1 MAFGPAPIWPAILPR
16 RGAPRGQCSRTAAGK
31 GIPHVTQSGNGAGK
45 RVDLKIVSRELTEGA
60 SRAPARSYL
69 HAVGITNDD
78 LDNKPLIGIASTW
91 NEFSPCQANLKQVAD
106 HVKQGIREAG
116 GVPIEFT
123 TISVTDGIAM
133 GTEGMKASLMS
144 RDLIADSIELAVF
157 GHRLDALVTLAGC
170 DKTLPGCLMAIARLN
185 LPSVFIYGGSILPGN
200 YRGKKVTIQSV
211 FEAVGA
217 YSKGDMSFEEVR
229 ELENYA
235 SPGAGACGGL
245 FTANT
250 MSSSIEA
257 MGMMLPGGSTTPA
270 VDGRKMQ
277 EAHEAG
283 KRVVE
288 LLAQNVRPRDIL
300 TREAFLNAIAVVL
313 ATGGSTNAVLH
324 FLAIAHDAKI
334 ELTIDDFD
342 ELSRR
347 TPVIGDMLPGG
358 RYSMPDLGEAGG
370 LPIVIKRLA
379 EAGLFDTNQKTIA
392 GGIWAHHLDRFHE
405 AEGQDVVRE
414 MSNPRYQQGGLAIL
428 RGNLAPGGA
437 VVKVAGVKADTFTGP
452 VKVFDQEEPAM
463 QAVMRNEIQS
473 GDVVVIRY
481 EGPKGGPGMREM
493 LGVTSALAGQGH
505 SEDVVLITDGRF
517 SGASRGFSIGHVVP
531 EALEGGPIA
540 ILQDGDTITVDINKR
555 EINVNLPE
563 DEIQRRLAAWTAPAP
578 RYTSGA
584 LAKYA
589 KSVSNA
595 SLGAVTD

>member
-1 MAFGPAPIWPAILPR
+1 V
-16 RGAPRGQCSRTAAGK
+16 
-31 GIPHVTQSGNGAGK
+31 HVTQSGNGSDSNGTGK
-45 RVDLKIVSRELTEGA
+45 RIDLKIVSRELTEGA
-60 SRAPARSYL
+60 SRAPARSYF

-157 GHRLDALVTLAGC
+157 GHRLDGLVTLAGC

-185 LPSVFIYGGSILPGN
+185 LPSVFIYGGSILPGT

-217 YSKGDMSFEEVR
+217 YSKGDMTFDEVR
-229 ELENYA
+229 DLENCA

-257 MGMMLPGGSTTPA
+257 LGMMLPGGSTLPA

-283 KRVVE
+283 KRVVD
-288 LLAQNVRPRDIL
+288 LLRENLRPRDIM

-324 FLAIAHDAKI
+324 YLAIAHDAKV
-334 ELTIDDFD
+334 ELSIDDFD
-342 ELSRR
+342 EISRK

-370 LPIVIKRLA
+370 LPIVLKRLA
-379 EAGLFDTNQKTIA
+379 EAGMFDTNQKNVA
-392 GGIWAHHLDRFHE
+392 GGTFVDHLDKFVE
-405 AEGQDVVRE
+405 SEGQDVVRE
-414 MSNPRYQQGGLAIL
+414 VNNPRYAQGGLAIL

-437 VVKVAGVKADTFTGP
+437 VVKVAGVKSSTFSGP
-452 VKVFDQEEPAM
+452 CKVYDQEEM
-463 QAVMRNEIQS
+463 GMEAVMAGAINT
-473 GDVVVIRY
+473 GDVIVIRY

-493 LGVTSALAGQGH
+493 LGVTGALAGQGH

-517 SGASRGFSIGHVVP
+517 SGASRGFCIGHVVP
-531 EALEGGPIA
+531 EAQEGGVIA
-540 ILQDGDTITVDINKR
+540 ILRDGDTVTVDIANR
-555 EINVNLPE
+555 ELNVDLPAE
-563 DEIQRRLAAWTAPAP
+563 EIQRRLAEWTAPPP

-589 KSVSNA
+589 KCVSNA

>member
-1 MAFGPAPIWPAILPR
+1 MD
-16 RGAPRGQCSRTAAGK
+16 
-31 GIPHVTQSGNGAGK
+31 VTQSGNNSGKNGAGK

-60 SRAPARSYL
+60 SRAPARSYF
-69 HAVGITNDD
+69 HAVGITNED
-78 LDNKPLIGIASTW
+78 LDTKPLIGIASTW

-144 RDLIADSIELAVF
+144 RDLIADSIELATF
-157 GHRLDALVTLAGC
+157 GHRLDGLVTLAGC

-185 LPSVFIYGGSILPGN
+185 LPSVFIYGGSILPGT
-200 YRGKKVTIQSV
+200 YKGKKVTIQAV

-217 YSKGDMSFEEVR
+217 YSKGDMSFDEVR
-229 ELENYA
+229 DIENVA
-235 SPGAGACGGL
+235 SPGPGACGGL

-257 MGMMLPGGSTTPA
+257 MGMMLPGSSTLPA

-277 EAHEAG
+277 EAYEAG

-288 LLAQNVRPRDIL
+288 LIAEDIRPRDIM
-300 TREAFLNAIAVVL
+300 TREAFLNAISVVL

-324 FLAIAHDAKI
+324 YLAIAHDAKV
-334 ELTIDDFD
+334 ELSIDDFD
-342 ELSRR
+342 RLSRK

-379 EAGLFDTNQKTIA
+379 EAGLFDTSQKNVA
-392 GGIWAHHLDRFHE
+392 GGTFADHLDKFYE
-405 AEGQDVVRE
+405 SEGQDVVRDI
-414 MSNPRYQQGGLAIL
+414 SNPRYAQGGLAIL
-428 RGNLAPGGA
+428 YGNLAPEGA
-437 VVKVAGVKADTFTGP
+437 VVKVAGVKSSTFTGP
-452 VKVFDQEEPAM
+452 CKVYDQEEQAM
-463 QAVMRNEIQS
+463 QAVMAGEIQS
-473 GDVVVIRY
+473 GDVIVIRY

-493 LGVTSALAGQGH
+493 LGVTGALVGQGH

-517 SGASRGFSIGHVVP
+517 SGASRGFCIGHVVP
-531 EALEGGPIA
+531 EAMEGGPIA
-540 ILQDGDTITVDINKR
+540 ILQNGDTITVDIDAR
-555 EINVNLPE
+555 QLNVALSD
-563 DEIQRRLAAWTAPAP
+563 DEIKQRLAGWKAPAP
-578 RYTSGA
+578 KYTTGA

-595 SLGAVTD
+595 SVGAVTD

>member
-1 MAFGPAPIWPAILPR
+1 M
-16 RGAPRGQCSRTAAGK
+16 
-31 GIPHVTQSGNGAGK
+31 TQSGNNGAGKK

-60 SRAPARSYL
+60 ERAPARSYL
-69 HAVGITNDD
+69 HAVGITNED
-78 LDNKPLIGIASTW
+78 LDTKPLIGIASTW

-144 RDLIADSIELAVF
+144 RDLIADSIELATF
-157 GHRLDALVTLAGC
+157 GHRLDGLVTLAGC

-185 LPSVFIYGGSILPGN
+185 LPSVFIYGGSILPGT
-200 YRGKKVTIQSV
+200 YKGKKVTIQAV

-229 ELENYA
+229 DIENVA

-257 MGMMLPGGSTTPA
+257 MGLMLPGCSTLPA

-277 EAHEAG
+277 EAYEAG

-288 LLAQNVRPRDIL
+288 LIAEDIRPRDIL
-300 TREAFLNAIAVVL
+300 TREAMLNAISVVL

-324 FLAIAHDAKI
+324 FLAIAHDAKV
-334 ELTIDDFD
+334 ELSIDDFD
-342 ELSRR
+342 TLSRK

-379 EAGLFDTNQKTIA
+379 EGGMFDTNQRSVA
-392 GGIWAHHLDRFHE
+392 GGIWADHLDKFYE
-405 AEGQDVVRE
+405 SEGQDVVRE
-414 MSNPRYQQGGLAIL
+414 IDNPRYAQGGLAIL
-428 RGNLAPGGA
+428 YGNLAPQGA
-437 VVKVAGVKADTFTGP
+437 VVKVAGVKSSTFTGP
-452 VKVFDQEEPAM
+452 CKVFDQEEQGM
-463 QAVMRNEIQS
+463 KAVMAGEIQA
-473 GDVVVIRY
+473 GDVIVIRY

-517 SGASRGFSIGHVVP
+517 SGASRGFCIGHVVP
-531 EALEGGPIA
+531 EAVEGGPIA
-540 ILQDGDTITVDINKR
+540 ALRTGDTITVDIPNR
-555 EINVNLPE
+555 ELRVELSD
-563 DEIQRRLAAWTAPAP
+563 DEIAARLAAWTPPAP

-589 KSVSNA
+589 KVVSDA
-595 SLGAVTD
+595 SHGAVTD

>member
-1 MAFGPAPIWPAILPR
+1 LR
-16 RGAPRGQCSRTAAGK
+16 HDLGALHGK
-31 GIPHVTQSGNGAGK
+31 GIVQVTQPGSNGAGK

-60 SRAPARSYL
+60 SRAPARSYF
-69 HAVGITNDD
+69 HAVGITNED
-78 LDNKPLIGIASTW
+78 LDTKPLIGIASTW

-144 RDLIADSIELAVF
+144 RDLIADSIELATF
-157 GHRLDALVTLAGC
+157 GHRLDGLVTLAGC

-185 LPSVFIYGGSILPGN
+185 LPSVFIYGGSILPGT
-200 YRGKKVTIQSV
+200 YKGKKVTIQAV

-217 YSKGDMSFEEVR
+217 YSNGDMSFEEVR
-229 ELENYA
+229 DIENVA
-235 SPGAGACGGL
+235 SPGPGACGGL

-257 MGMMLPGGSTTPA
+257 MGMMLPGGSTLPA

-277 EAHEAG
+277 EAYEAG

-288 LLAQNVRPRDIL
+288 LIAEDLRPRDIL
-300 TREAFLNAIAVVL
+300 TREAFLNAISVVL

-324 FLAIAHDAKI
+324 FLAIAHDAKV
-334 ELTIDDFD
+334 ELSIDDFD
-342 ELSRR
+342 TLSRT

-379 EAGLFDTNQKTIA
+379 EAGMFDTNQKNVA
-392 GGIWAHHLDRFHE
+392 GGTFVDHLDKFYE
-405 AEGQDVVRE
+405 SEGQDVVRNID
-414 MSNPRYQQGGLAIL
+414 NPRYAQGGLAIL
-428 RGNLAPGGA
+428 YGNLAPEGA
-437 VVKVAGVKADTFTGP
+437 VVKVAGFKSSTFTGP
-452 VKVFDQEEPAM
+452 CKVFDQEERAM
-463 QAVMRNEIQS
+463 DAIMAGEIQS

-493 LGVTSALAGQGH
+493 LGVTGALTGQGH

-517 SGASRGFSIGHVVP
+517 SGASRGFCIGHVVP
-531 EALEGGPIA
+531 EAMEGGPIA
-540 ILQDGDTITVDINKR
+540 ALRTGDTITVDIDAR
-555 EINVNLPE
+555 QLNVALSE
-563 DEIQRRLAAWTAPAP
+563 DEIKQRLSEWTAPAP
-578 RYTSGA
+578 KYTSGA

>member
-1 MAFGPAPIWPAILPR
+1 M
-16 RGAPRGQCSRTAAGK
+16 
-31 GIPHVTQSGNGAGK
+31 HVAQSGNGAGSNGGGK
-45 RVDLKIVSRELTEGA
+45 KMDLKIVSRELTEGA
-60 SRAPARSYL
+60 SRAAARSYF
-69 HAVGITNDD
+69 HAVGLTDED

-91 NEFSPCQANLKQVAD
+91 NEFSPCQANLKTVAD

-144 RDLIADSIELAVF
+144 RDLIADSIELATF
-157 GHRLDALVTLAGC
+157 GHRLDGLVTLAGC

-185 LPSVFIYGGSILPGN
+185 LPSVFIYGGSILPGT
-200 YRGKKVTIQSV
+200 YKGKKVTIQDV
-211 FEAVGA
+211 FEAVGKH
-217 YSKGDMSFEEVR
+217 SKGEMTFQEVR
-229 ELENYA
+229 DLENVA

-257 MGMMLPGGSTTPA
+257 MGMMLPGGSTLPA

-277 EAHEAG
+277 EAHQAG
-283 KRVVE
+283 LRVVDLIRE
-288 LLAQNVRPRDIL
+288 NLRPRDIM
-300 TREAFLNAIAVVL
+300 TREAFLNAISVVL

-324 FLAIAHDAKI
+324 FLAIAHDAQVQ
-334 ELTIDDFD
+334 LSIDDFD
-342 ELSRR
+342 TLSRT

-379 EAGLFDTNQKTIA
+379 EAGMFDTNQKNVA
-392 GGIWAHHLDRFHE
+392 GGTFVDHLDKFHE
-405 AEGQDVVRE
+405 SEGQDVVRE
-414 MSNPRYQQGGLAIL
+414 ISNPRYAQGGLAIL
-428 RGNLAPGGA
+428 YGNLAPGGA
-437 VVKVAGVKADTFTGP
+437 VVKVAGVKASTFTGIC
-452 VKVFDQEEPAM
+452 KVFDQEEPAM
-463 QAVMRNEIQS
+463 DAVMAGDIHS
-473 GDVVVIRY
+473 GDVIVIRY

-517 SGASRGFSIGHVVP
+517 SGASRGFCIGHVVP
-531 EALEGGPIA
+531 EAMEGGPIA
-540 ILQDGDTITVDINKR
+540 ALRTGDTITVDIANR
-555 EINVNLPE
+555 ELRLELPE
-563 DEIQRRLAAWTAPAP
+563 AEIAARLAAWTAPAA
-578 RYTSGA
+578 RYTTGA

-589 KSVSNA
+589 KVVSNA

>member
-1 MAFGPAPIWPAILPR
+1 
-16 RGAPRGQCSRTAAGK
+16 
-31 GIPHVTQSGNGAGK
+31 VTQSGSNGNGK
-45 RVDLKIVSRELTEGA
+45 RIDLKIVSRELTEGA

-69 HAVGITNDD
+69 HAVGISNED
-78 LDNKPLIGIASTW
+78 LDTKPLIGIASTW

-106 HVKQGIREAG
+106 HVKQGIRAAG

-133 GTEGMKASLMS
+133 GTEGMKASLIS
-144 RDLIADSIELAVF
+144 RDIIADSIELATF
-157 GHRLDALVTLAGC
+157 GHRLDGLVTLAGC

-200 YRGKKVTIQSV
+200 YKGKKVTIQAV

-229 ELENYA
+229 DIEAVA

-257 MGMMLPGGSTTPA
+257 LGMMLPGGSTLPA

-277 EAHEAG
+277 EAHAAG

-288 LLAQNVRPRDIL
+288 LIAEDVRPRSIM
-300 TREAFLNAIAVVL
+300 TREAFLNAISVVL

-324 FLAIAHDAKI
+324 YLAIAHDAKV
-334 ELTIDDFD
+334 ELSIDDFD
-342 ELSRR
+342 TLSRR

-379 EAGLFDTNQKTIA
+379 EAGMFDANQKNVA
-392 GGIWAHHLDRFHE
+392 GGIWADHLDKFHDS
-405 AEGQDVVRE
+405 EGQDVVRE
-414 MSNPRYQQGGLAIL
+414 ISNPRYTQGGLAIL
-428 RGNLAPGGA
+428 YGNLAPEGS
-437 VVKVAGVKADTFTGP
+437 VVKVAGVKSTQFTGP
-452 VKVFDQEEPAM
+452 CKVFDQEERAM
-463 QAVMRNEIQS
+463 DAVMAGEIES
-473 GDVVVIRY
+473 GDVIVIRY

-493 LGVTSALAGQGH
+493 LGVTCALAGQGH

-517 SGASRGFSIGHVVP
+517 SGASRGFCIGHVVP
-531 EALEGGPIA
+531 EALDGGPIA
-540 ILQDGDTITVDINKR
+540 ALRNGDSITVDITNR
-555 EINVNLPE
+555 QLNVNLPE
-563 DEIQRRLAAWTAPAP
+563 DEIKARLATWTPPAP
-578 RYTSGA
+578 KYTSGA

-589 KSVSNA
+589 RTVSSA

>member
-1 MAFGPAPIWPAILPR
+1 VSLPL
-16 RGAPRGQCSRTAAGK
+16 GLLTGK
-31 GIPHVTQSGNGAGK
+31 GIVHVAESGNNGAGK

-144 RDLIADSIELAVF
+144 RDLIADSIELATF
-157 GHRLDALVTLAGC
+157 GHRLDGLVTLAGC

-185 LPSVFIYGGSILPGN
+185 LPSVFIYGGSILPGT
-200 YRGKKVTIQSV
+200 YKGKKVTIQAV

-217 YSKGDMSFEEVR
+217 YSKGSMSFDEVR
-229 ELENYA
+229 DIENVA

-257 MGMMLPGGSTTPA
+257 MGMMLPGGSTLPA

-277 EAHEAG
+277 EAYEAG

-288 LLAQNVRPRDIL
+288 LIAEDLRPRDIL
-300 TREAFLNAIAVVL
+300 TREAFLNAISVVL

-324 FLAIAHDAKI
+324 FLAIAHDAKV

-342 ELSRR
+342 TLSRK
-347 TPVIGDMLPGG
+347 TPVIGDLLPGG

-379 EAGLFDTNQKTIA
+379 EAGMFDTNQKNIA
-392 GGIWAHHLDRFHE
+392 GGTFVDHLDKFYE
-405 AEGQDVVRE
+405 SEGQDVIRE
-414 MSNPRYQQGGLAIL
+414 IANPRYTEGGLAIL
-428 RGNLAPGGA
+428 RGNLAPEGA
-437 VVKVAGVKADTFTGP
+437 VVKVAGVKSSTFTGP
-452 VKVFDQEEPAM
+452 CKVFDQEEQGM
-463 QAVMRNEIQS
+463 QAVMAGEIQA
-473 GDVVVIRY
+473 GDVIVIRY

-517 SGASRGFSIGHVVP
+517 SGASRGFCIGHVVP
-531 EALEGGPIA
+531 EAFEGGPIA
-540 ILQDGDTITVDINKR
+540 ALQNGDTITVDIANR
-555 EINVNLPE
+555 EVRVELSD
-563 DEIQRRLAAWTAPAP
+563 DEIKARLANWTAPAP
-578 RYTSGA
+578 RYTTGA

-595 SLGAVTD
+595 SFGAVTD

>member
-1 MAFGPAPIWPAILPR
+1 V
-16 RGAPRGQCSRTAAGK
+16 
-31 GIPHVTQSGNGAGK
+31 HVTRSGSNSDGNNGAGK

-69 HAVGITNDD
+69 HAVGITNED
-78 LDNKPLIGIASTW
+78 LDTKPLIGIASTW

-133 GTEGMKASLMS
+133 GTEGMKASLIS
-144 RDLIADSIELAVF
+144 RDLIADSIELATF
-157 GHRLDALVTLAGC
+157 GHRLDGLVTLAGC
-170 DKTLPGCLMAIARLN
+170 DKTLPGCMMAIARLN
-185 LPSVFIYGGSILPGN
+185 LPSVFIYGGSILPGT
-200 YRGKKVTIQSV
+200 YKGKKVTIQAV

-229 ELENYA
+229 DIENVA

-257 MGMMLPGGSTTPA
+257 MGMMLPGGSTLPA

-277 EAHEAG
+277 EAYQAG

-288 LLAQNVRPRDIL
+288 LIAEDVRPRDIM

-324 FLAIAHDAKI
+324 YLAIAHDAKVQ
-334 ELTIDDFD
+334 LAIDDFD
-342 ELSRR
+342 EMSRR

-358 RYSMPDLGEAGG
+358 RFSMPDLGEAGG
-370 LPIVIKRLA
+370 LPIVIKRMA
-379 EAGLFDTNQKTIA
+379 EAGLFDTNQRNVA
-392 GGIWAHHLDRFHE
+392 GGIWADHLDRFHE
-405 AEGQDVVRE
+405 SEGQDVVRE
-414 MSNPRYQQGGLAIL
+414 ISNPRYAQGGLAIL
-428 RGNLAPGGA
+428 YGNLAPEGS
-437 VVKVAGVKADTFTGP
+437 VVKVAGVKSTSFTGP
-452 VKVFDQEEPAM
+452 CKVYDQEEQAM
-463 QAVMRNEIQS
+463 QAVMAGEIRS
-473 GDVVVIRY
+473 GDVIVIRY

-517 SGASRGFSIGHVVP
+517 SGASRGFCIGHVVP
-531 EALEGGPIA
+531 EAMDGGPIA
-540 ILQDGDTITVDINKR
+540 ALQNGDTITVDIANR
-555 EINVNLPE
+555 QLRVELPD
-563 DEIQRRLAAWTAPAP
+563 DEIERRLAAWKAPAP
-578 RYTSGA
+578 KYTSGA

-589 KSVSNA
+589 RTVSSA

>member
-1 MAFGPAPIWPAILPR
+1 VSLPL
-16 RGAPRGQCSRTAAGK
+16 GLLTGK
-31 GIPHVTQSGNGAGK
+31 GIVHVAESGNNGAGK

-144 RDLIADSIELAVF
+144 RDLIADSIELATF
-157 GHRLDALVTLAGC
+157 GHRLDGLVTLAGC

-185 LPSVFIYGGSILPGN
+185 LPSVFIYGGSILPGT
-200 YRGKKVTIQSV
+200 YKGKKVTIQAV

-217 YSKGDMSFEEVR
+217 YSKGSMSFDEVR
-229 ELENYA
+229 DIENVA

-257 MGMMLPGGSTTPA
+257 MGMMLPGGSTLPA

-277 EAHEAG
+277 EAYEAG

-288 LLAQNVRPRDIL
+288 LIAEDLRPRDIL
-300 TREAFLNAIAVVL
+300 TREAFLNAISVVL

-324 FLAIAHDAKI
+324 FLAIAHDAKV

-342 ELSRR
+342 TLSRK
-347 TPVIGDMLPGG
+347 TPVIGDLLPGG

-379 EAGLFDTNQKTIA
+379 EAGMFDTNQKNIA
-392 GGIWAHHLDRFHE
+392 GGTFVDHLDKFYE
-405 AEGQDVVRE
+405 SEGQDVIRE
-414 MSNPRYQQGGLAIL
+414 IANPRYTEGGLAIL
-428 RGNLAPGGA
+428 RGNLAPEGA
-437 VVKVAGVKADTFTGP
+437 VVKVAGVKSSTFTGP
-452 VKVFDQEEPAM
+452 CKVFDQEEQGM
-463 QAVMRNEIQS
+463 QAVMAGEIQA
-473 GDVVVIRY
+473 GDVIVIRY

-517 SGASRGFSIGHVVP
+517 SGASRGFCIGHVVP
-531 EALEGGPIA
+531 EAFEGGPIA
-540 ILQDGDTITVDINKR
+540 AIQNGDIITVDIGNR
-555 EINVNLPE
+555 EVNVQLSD
-563 DEIQRRLAAWTAPAP
+563 DEIKARLANWTAPAP
-578 RYTSGA
+578 RYTTGA

-595 SLGAVTD
+595 SFGAVTD